1 MRSLNLWGMLWPL
14 NCFLRAVFFTETK
27 SVYSA
32 SSHVQDARWAMFV
45 QLGTEQRLSICGMAG
60 GYSSL
65 HITPCSGF
73 SIVLN
78 AGQIPV
84 LPSGAFWNFSPQIFS
99 ICGCLNSW
107 MQNSGTQRIDC
118 INFAFQLVC
127 FFCVLLMHMEMG
139 WYGKYQ

>member
-1 MRSLNLWGMLWPL
+1 
-14 NCFLRAVFFTETK
+14 
-27 SVYSA
+27 
-32 SSHVQDARWAMFV
+32 MFV

-84 LPSGAFWNFSPQIFS
+84 LPSGAFWNLRGGNIYDPPDAKS
-99 ICGCLNSW
+99 
-107 MQNSGTQRIDC
+107 
-118 INFAFQLVC
+118 
-127 FFCVLLMHMEMG
+127 
-139 WYGKYQ
+139 

>member
-1 MRSLNLWGMLWPL
+1 
-14 NCFLRAVFFTETK
+14 
-27 SVYSA
+27 
-32 SSHVQDARWAMFV
+32 MFV

-60 GYSSL
+60 GYSGL

-84 LPSGAFWNFSPQIFS
+84 LPSGTFWNFSPQIFS

-139 WYGKYQ
+139 RYRKYQQLELSCFVVSIFPFKPTTHMWHYFLTCLKLKA